1 MRWKL
6 VPTGVAALAVILS
19 HLPQQH
25 SNKSPIAQDRG
36 ALARTVLFCGGPGE
50 ANPLSATGEPAYSR
64 SSVSL
69 AEYRLEIE
77 SLARSREF
85 ESVSIRY
92 IKGFF
97 LLNPVS

>member
-19 HLPQQH
+19 HWPQQH

-36 ALARTVLFCGGPGE
+36 ALARTALFCGGPGE

-77 SLARSREF
+77 SLLRGAGS
-85 ESVSIRY
+85 SNPSPSAIS
-92 IKGFF
+92 KDFF
-97 LLNPVS
+97 F